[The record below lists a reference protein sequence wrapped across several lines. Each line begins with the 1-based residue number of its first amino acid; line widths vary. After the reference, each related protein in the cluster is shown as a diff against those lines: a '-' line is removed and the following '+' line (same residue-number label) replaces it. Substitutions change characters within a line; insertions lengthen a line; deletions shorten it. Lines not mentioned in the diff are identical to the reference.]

1 MIIVAVKQLF
11 YSCDFCPPYSLAYI
25 CLCSVGFTVVLPV
38 SLRIKKLQEG
48 GCLTPLILDGN
59 SQVSKSNISHLYLYN
74 EPLLLLCLK
83 FSHMLVKAVN
93 VDIPYQAFFFC
104 LVPPLYRAYINYFCQ
119 KCVFKCTHG
128 VVSLIQPHCPY
139 KTG

>member
-1 MIIVAVKQLF
+1 M
-11 YSCDFCPPYSLAYI
+11 
-25 CLCSVGFTVVLPV
+25 CSVGFTVVLPV

-93 VDIPYQAFFFC
+93 VDIPYQAFFF
-104 LVPPLYRAYINYFCQ
+104 LFGATTL
-119 KCVFKCTHG
+119 
-128 VVSLIQPHCPY
+128 
-139 KTG
+139 